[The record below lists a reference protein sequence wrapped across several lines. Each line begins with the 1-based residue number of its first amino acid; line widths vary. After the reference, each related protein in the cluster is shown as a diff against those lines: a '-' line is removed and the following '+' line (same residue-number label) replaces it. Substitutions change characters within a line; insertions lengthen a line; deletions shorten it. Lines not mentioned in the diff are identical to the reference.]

1 MTLLPGSRLRL
12 AAILLPLLV
21 AACFADDPAPASDP
35 VAPPTDAAPT
45 VDTTPDTAP
54 ETTADTDGEPAATP
68 PVLPASP
75 FQNDPA
81 LEARLDPDALGIP
94 GRFVRIYLDDRE
106 PILSLGLVRAAA
118 RLTYAVS
125 TSYEVLSLDL
135 LRLEPGVDPEAFFL
149 AFAATVADTPGYRGL
164 DTVGVPRSVGDSA
177 RHFAFTIDEDEADAA
192 VLVRDDLLAF
202 VTYRR
207 PPNLRSPIDVAAL
220 LRALD
225 AALQAP
231 PRG

>member
-1 MTLLPGSRLRL
+1 M
-12 AAILLPLLV
+12 
-21 AACFADDPAPASDP
+21 
-35 VAPPTDAAPT
+35 
-45 VDTTPDTAP
+45 
-54 ETTADTDGEPAATP
+54 
-68 PVLPASP
+68 
-75 FQNDPA
+75 
-81 LEARLDPDALGIP
+81 
-94 GRFVRIYLDDRE
+94 
-106 PILSLGLVRAAA
+106 
-118 RLTYAVS
+118 
-125 TSYEVLSLDL
+125 LSLDL

-177 RHFAFTIDEDEADAA
+177 RHFAFTIDDDEADAA
-192 VLVRDDLLAF
+192 VLLRDDLLAF